1 MFDNLLGYDYVTG
14 GLTPGIAESWSQSAD
29 GLTWSFTL
37 RPGLVW
43 HNGDPITTA
52 DIAFTVDYYRS
63 EEATTGGGPFEVL
76 EVTTTVHDDRRIDMH
91 TTANDIF
98 FAGQLSPSG
107 GGQQTMLPKKYI
119 ESVGPQEFATDPV
132 GSGPWKFAQSQ
143 PGILVQFEAWDHPHW
158 RGTPHFQTY
167 TLRVAPEESTRMAMV
182 RTGAAGVAS
191 IEPASFAE
199 VNSAGLRRVTVTGAN
214 QSTYVIEGTYTP
226 QLAGTPLADVRVR
239 EALSL
244 AINRQEIVD
253 FVMEGAAA
261 LPLPYGV
268 WKYSQDIDV
277 DYWVNWSAN
286 AFRYDPQRAKELLA
300 EAGYPDGF
308 SFPYWLLSSPGTPW
322 QIQVGEAM
330 IGYWQEIG
338 IEPEVRQIE
347 FGVFSPMRRDY
358 DPATGA
364 PRELIG
370 TMKNSRSA
378 GRPNTGTR
386 ILGELGDCNLYTPVT
401 DPPGGG
407 SAGSYQIVTDACRE
421 IYRLWYDPQSGVLLQ
436 TDANRRRDMFVQAIQ
451 YAASL
456 WIAVPV
462 IEGSV
467 SYAVDPRAVGNFS
480 VPPGSGE
487 IGDMS
492 SSIPRPDEVAW

>member
-1 MFDNLLGYDYVTG
+1 L
-14 GLTPGIAESWSQSAD
+14 
-29 GLTWSFTL
+29 
-37 RPGLVW
+37 
-43 HNGDPITTA
+43 
-52 DIAFTVDYYRS
+52 
-63 EEATTGGGPFEVL
+63 
-76 EVTTTVHDDRRIDMH
+76 
-91 TTANDIF
+91 
-98 FAGQLSPSG
+98 
-107 GGQQTMLPKKYI
+107 K
-119 ESVGPQEFATDPV
+119 
-132 GSGPWKFAQSQ
+132 
-143 PGILVQFEAWDHPHW
+143 
-158 RGTPHFQTY
+158 
-167 TLRVAPEESTRMAMV
+167 
-182 RTGAAGVAS
+182 
-191 IEPASFAE
+191 
-199 VNSAGLRRVTVTGAN
+199 RVTATGAN

-226 QLAGTPLADVRVR
+226 QMAGTPLADVRVR

-286 AFRYDPQRAKELLA
+286 ALRYDPERAKELLA
-300 EAGYPDGF
+300 EAGYPNGF
-308 SFPYWLLSSPGTPW
+308 SFPYWLVASPGTPW

-338 IEPEVRQIE
+338 IEPEVRQVE
-347 FGVFSPMRRDY
+347 WGVFSPKRREY

-364 PRELIG
+364 PKELIG

-386 ILGELGDCNLYTPVT
+386 ILGELGDCNLYTPVD

-421 IYRLWYDPQSGVLLQ
+421 IYRLWYDQNEGVLLQ
-436 TDANRRRDMFVQAIQ
+436 TDPARRREMFPPAIQ
-451 YAASL
+451 YAAGL

-467 SYAVDPRAVGNFS
+467 SYAVDPKVVGKFS

-487 IGDMS
+487 LGNMS
-492 SSIPRPDEVAW
+492 SIIPRAAEVAW